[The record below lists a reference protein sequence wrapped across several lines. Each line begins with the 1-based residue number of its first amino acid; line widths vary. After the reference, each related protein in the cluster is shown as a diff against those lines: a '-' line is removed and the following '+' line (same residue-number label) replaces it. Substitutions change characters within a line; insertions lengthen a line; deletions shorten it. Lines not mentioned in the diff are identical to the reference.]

1 MQIKRS
7 HIAFLL
13 VGAVIGAAFINPD
26 LNREVHAAKSPTTS
40 GAMRQSAEH
49 YYYAGTEQLA
59 ADEMRV
65 TALGTGPPP
74 NIQHRQASSCWL
86 VELGNGDVFLFDI
99 GTGCAA
105 NLAALDI
112 SWSHFDKIFLRS
124 TCTPIIFGDL
134 GALYVAGNLMG
145 RTKPLQIWGSEWTHA
160 RTRYQS
166 SHRARPRKAY
176 AWDKRSRQGRIPVT
190 GMENNRK

>member
-65 TALGTGPPP
+65 TALGTGHT
-74 NIQHRQASSCWL
+74 QHTTSTG
-86 VELGNGDVFLFDI
+86 VEL
-99 GTGCAA
+99 
-105 NLAALDI
+105 LA
-112 SWSHFDKIFLRS
+112 
-124 TCTPIIFGDL
+124 
-134 GALYVAGNLMG
+134 G
-145 RTKPLQIWGSEWTHA
+145 RT
-160 RTRYQS
+160 
-166 SHRARPRKAY
+166 
-176 AWDKRSRQGRIPVT
+176 RQR
-190 GMENNRK
+190 